1 MQSDPDFVDYCE
13 LSPELSR
20 DFRGLRVWLPLKLL
34 GVDVFRRALDE
45 KLDLTHACADALRG
59 LPGVELVAAPQL
71 SLLAFRH
78 VPAGAED
85 GPMLDAHNARL
96 LAAINRRGRVYL
108 TPTVAAGRYVI
119 RSCVLSFRTHRDRV
133 DAALEDIAAALAE
146 VGW

>member
-1 MQSDPDFVDYCE
+1 MSSRPCSIGR
-13 LSPELSR
+13 SPSATTPPAPATSPTSPAA
-20 DFRGLRVWLPLKLL
+20 GCSSPPSPI
-34 GVDVFRRALDE
+34 
-45 KLDLTHACADALRG
+45 DLTHACADALRG